1 MIVDDSTKI
10 FRLQLVSGEIFHRW
24 DGFLW
29 TGTINLMRKSQNH
42 LWRIIIFSRHKPG
55 TWYDWHFSTGV
66 FLTVFNKANDTESY
80 NDSYFTNN
88 QRKLQ

>member
-1 MIVDDSTKI
+1 MIVDSSTKI
-10 FRLQLVSGEIFHRW
+10 FRLQLVSGEVFHRW

-42 LWRIIIFSRHKPG
+42 LWRIIIFSRLEPG
-55 TWYDWHFSTGV
+55 TWYDWHVSIGV
-66 FLTVFNKANDTESY
+66 FLTVFNKANDTESCK
-80 NDSYFTNN
+80 DSYFTNN